1 MIETVA
7 CTTAEELLDEM
18 NPVRGRAWKRTRA
31 SLFDQETWV
40 FRGVPC
46 ANSYRLQ
53 PSAFRD
59 NAFVPFIPGRLASR
73 LIRRPGSSAA

>member
-1 MIETVA
+1 VDPDAMIETVA

-59 NAFVPFIPGRLASR
+59 NAFVPFIPGR
-73 LIRRPGSSAA
+73 